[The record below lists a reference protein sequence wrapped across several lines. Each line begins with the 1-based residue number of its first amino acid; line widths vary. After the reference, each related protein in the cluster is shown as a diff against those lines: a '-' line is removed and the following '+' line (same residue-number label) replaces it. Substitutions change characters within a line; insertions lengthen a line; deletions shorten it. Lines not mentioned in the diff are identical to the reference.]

1 MPNFIKLVQLTLFI
15 VLSITCNAQEK
26 KDSNYFFDHVNEEY
40 HVVLNKKILQ
50 IQSVQNEYPAVAIN
64 MTSNKFVKVLP
75 NIISKGDTSEREIR
89 KLDAD
94 LFIEP
99 RDPEIAIFPG
109 KQTKLKIVDQ
119 KWNYYNLKNAQ
130 DIIFDEDSLRDIKS
144 GVIFL
149 LKMENNIIFQI
160 KIEHFSSENE
170 EMTLIYKLLK

>member
-1 MPNFIKLVQLTLFI
+1 MPNFIKLVQLTIFI

-26 KDSNYFFDHVNEEY
+26 KDSNYFFDPVNEEY

-64 MTSNKFVKVLP
+64 MTNNKFVKVLP

-99 RDPEIAIFPG
+99 RDPEITIFPG

-149 LKMENNIIFQI
+149 LKMETNIIFKI
-160 KIEHFSSENE
+160 KIEHFSSKNE